1 MHDRWRRHRV
11 QVRLALPWLSVDEST
26 DYERRLNRLMNA
38 CGCIEG
44 AAMAVALPSFL
55 ALLSWS
61 LVTDWSVITWI
72 LLSVAG
78 LMAFIAGGV
87 LGKWAGVALARRR
100 LYSLTRQLAR
110 LADARDLKGVLS

>member
-1 MHDRWRRHRV
+1 
-11 QVRLALPWLSVDEST
+11 
-26 DYERRLNRLMNA
+26 
-38 CGCIEG
+38 
-44 AAMAVALPSFL
+44 MAVALPSFL